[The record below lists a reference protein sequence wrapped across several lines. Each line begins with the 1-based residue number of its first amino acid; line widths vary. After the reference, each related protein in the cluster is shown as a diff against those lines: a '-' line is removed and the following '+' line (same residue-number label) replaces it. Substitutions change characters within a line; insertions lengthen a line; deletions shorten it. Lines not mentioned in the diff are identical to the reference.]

1 MTHKFTIC
9 AKNFNHFKKKET
21 TVQIEIRDV
30 DNRTNN
36 TCMYAIRI
44 LIHAPMYCYFL
55 GLYYHGIQRQ
65 NIKREK
71 KYCRKKVRLC
81 RARET

>member
-9 AKNFNHFKKKET
+9 AKNFNHLKKET

>member
-1 MTHKFTIC
+1 MTHTFTIC
-9 AKNFNHFKKKET
+9 AKKFNHLKKKET

-55 GLYYHGIQRQ
+55 GLFNDKISKG
-65 NIKREK
+65 
-71 KYCRKKVRLC
+71 KKVLQK
-81 RARET
+81 ESPTL

>member
-1 MTHKFTIC
+1 MQKILIIL
-9 AKNFNHFKKKET
+9 KKET
-21 TVQIEIRDV
+21 TVQIEIREV

-65 NIKREK
+65 NSKRQ
-71 KYCRKKVRLC
+71 KKVLQK
-81 RARET
+81 ESPTL